1 MEKALPDTARNE
13 RGCRIINWPRISF
26 APFFFSS
33 LPSYFLFLLVLI
45 FFELPMAHEEL
56 ESGALQKTRVRFAEG
71 EREVFRN
78 LNENL
83 EATPFTGL
91 AVSLEV

>member
-1 MEKALPDTARNE
+1 MT
-13 RGCRIINWPRISF
+13 
-26 APFFFSS
+26 
-33 LPSYFLFLLVLI
+33 Y
-45 FFELPMAHEEL
+45 EEL
-56 ESGALQKTRVRFAEG
+56 ESGALRKTRVRFAEG

-91 AVSLEV
+91 TVSLEV

>member
-1 MEKALPDTARNE
+1 MVYEN
-13 RGCRIINWPRISF
+13 
-26 APFFFSS
+26 
-33 LPSYFLFLLVLI
+33 
-45 FFELPMAHEEL
+45 L

-78 LNENL
+78 LSENL